1 MHSQLMKRKANIAG
15 RDMGGKIMKTE
26 EIVNYI
32 RVHQLSADECQS
44 VMDALMH
51 QPEVLTGD
59 IVLKRTLDF
68 MVDATCE
75 EMGIDEKNVAAA
87 QKIAET
93 IFFEHLFYGTEGD
106 TEDLMQMSADQA
118 CEKILEIGN

>member
-1 MHSQLMKRKANIAG
+1 
-15 RDMGGKIMKTE
+15 MGGKIMKTE
-26 EIVNYI
+26 DVVNYI
-32 RVHQLSADECQS
+32 RARQLSADECQS
-44 VMDALMH
+44 IMNALTL

-75 EMGIDEKNVAAA
+75 EMGIEEKNVAPA
-87 QKIAET
+87 QKIAEK
-93 IFFEHLFYGTEGD
+93 IFYEHLYYGTEGD
-106 TEDLMQMSADQA
+106 IEDLMQLSADQA

>member
-1 MHSQLMKRKANIAG
+1 ME
-15 RDMGGKIMKTE
+15 TE

-32 RVHQLSADECQS
+32 RVHQLSADECQNI
-44 VMDALMH
+44 MNALMH

-75 EMGIDEKNVAAA
+75 KMGIDERNVAPA

-93 IFFEHLFYGTEGD
+93 LFFEHLFYGTEGD
-106 TEDLMQMSADQA
+106 IEDLMQMSADQA
-118 CEKILEIGN
+118 CEKILEIG